1 MKIWTLSDLHI
12 DMLDD
17 SELGDHPEHDV
28 VVMAGDLCDGGFD
41 PLPWLLSQFTDAE
54 RSKMIYV
61 PGNHDA
67 WNLGL
72 DAVPALLQRL
82 REEAGII
89 TLDREVLEIDGRRV
103 IGCTMWSPL
112 HPNLDELGGDLVA
125 IPGFSGDAW
134 RAAHERDRTWLE
146 ETVQEGDIVVTHHA
160 PAFDG
165 LKQDMQRN
173 PRLASLSSGYYADM
187 TDLIEQRAPGLWI
200 HGHTHI
206 TAEYEVGQTR
216 VVSNARGRGLG
227 WTFRSDYVVEL
238 DELAPKY
245 RSTAGA

>member
-17 SELGDHPEHDV
+17 SELGPHPEHDAII
-28 VVMAGDLCDGGFD
+28 MAGDLADGNFD
-41 PLPWLLSQFTDAE
+41 VVPWLLAQFSDAE
-54 RSKMIYV
+54 RSRMIYV

-67 WNLGL
+67 WSIGL

-82 REEAGII
+82 REETGII
-89 TLDREVLEIDGRRV
+89 TLNRETIEIGDRRV
-103 IGCTMWSPL
+103 VGCTLWSPL
-112 HPNLDELGGDLVA
+112 HPNLDELGGDLTA
-125 IPGFSGDAW
+125 IPSFSGSAW
-134 RAAHERDRTWLE
+134 RAAHERDRAWLK
-146 ETVQEGDIVVTHHA
+146 ETVTEGDIVVTHHA
-160 PAFDG
+160 PAYDG

-173 PRLASLSSGYYADM
+173 PRLAQLSSGYYADM
-187 TDLIEQRAPGLWI
+187 TDLIEQLVPELWI

-227 WTFRSDYVVEL
+227 WTFQADYVVEL
-238 DELAPKY
+238 GDLAPKY
-245 RSTAGA
+245 RSATGV